1 MFQLDHI
8 VHVTDDPKQAV
19 LDMQALGFH
28 AVIGGEHENWGTHNG
43 LCYFG
48 LTYLEFLG
56 MKDTRIAEKVTDNTL
71 IQQLVAENNNGLAR
85 LALRTRNLPQAMEHF
100 RSHELQVTGPVEGS
114 RRQPDGTLL
123 QWAMLF
129 VNESE
134 SDPFKLPFIIDWKMS
149 DQERKNELERQHLV
163 APHPAGR
170 IDIADVR
177 IAASN
182 SETSAALWQKLFG
195 AKRAN
200 AFYDEALGA
209 KCVRILLGEK
219 ALTFCQPVKDN
230 DLRRFLT
237 TRGERPFQL
246 VFQGTGVN
254 KTVSFHGAIYQ
265 FKP

>member
-1 MFQLDHI
+1 
-8 VHVTDDPKQAV
+8 
-19 LDMQALGFH
+19 MQALGFH

-56 MKDTRIAEKVTDNTL
+56 IKESRIAEKVTDNTL
-71 IQQLVAENNNGLAR
+71 IQQLVAEKNNGLAR
-85 LALRTRNLPQAMEHF
+85 LALRTRNISQAREYF
-100 RSHELQVTGPVEGS
+100 RSLGLQVTGPVEGS

-129 VNESE
+129 VKESE

-149 DQERKNELERQHLV
+149 DQERKNALERQHLV

-177 IAASN
+177 IAASD
-182 SETSAALWQKLFG
+182 SKTSAAFWQKLFG
-195 AKRAN
+195 AKWVT
-200 AFYDEALGA
+200 AFHDEALGA
-209 KCVRILLGEK
+209 QCDRILLGEK
-219 ALTFCQPVKDN
+219 TLTFCQPIKNN
-230 DLRRFLT
+230 DLKQFLM

-254 KTVSFHGAIYQ
+254 KTISFHGAIYQ
-265 FKP
+265 FQP